1 MRCRRIGVG
10 WLGLLA
16 GVFWASLGG
25 AWGQEPAG
33 PGWETAPVPLER
45 LPAAVREAVR
55 QTLVQPT
62 YHARGP
68 AECFIC
74 EPAHYHWFLDHP
86 DRAVVAWRRLGAK
99 CIDIEDR
106 GNGRF
111 GWSDPQGSDVTWT
124 TVYQDAHMRVW
135 YAEGRVRPGS
145 LLPYLPVRAVVV
157 LRYAEEYDQTGQSF
171 LRHQAELLLHTDS
184 KTAAVVAKLVGVS
197 APRLG
202 EQYVAQLEMFYSALS
217 WYLGQ
222 HPRQADVLL
231 SGVAGPPTGPRTPP
245 ALPASPAP
253 PGRLPLDDRWP
264 AGPRP

>member
-1 MRCRRIGVG
+1 VGVL
-10 WLGLLA
+10 WATLGT
-16 GVFWASLGG
+16 

-33 PGWETAPVPLER
+33 SGWETAPVPLDR
-45 LPAAVREAVR
+45 LVPAVREPVR
-55 QTLVQPT
+55 QTLGQPT

-68 AECFIC
+68 SECFIC
-74 EPAHYHWFLDHP
+74 EPAYYHWFLNHP

-111 GWSDPQGSDVTWT
+111 GWSDALGSDISWS

-145 LLPYLPVRAVVV
+145 LLPFLPVRAVVV
-157 LRYAEEYDQTGQSF
+157 LRFAEEYDQTGQSF
-171 LRHQAELLLHTDS
+171 LRHQAELSLHTDS
-184 KTAAVVAKLVGVS
+184 KAAAVAARLVGVS

-222 HPRQADVLL
+222 HPRQVEALLAD
-231 SGVAGPPTGPRTPP
+231 SAPAPRGPRTPP
-245 ALPASPAP
+245 TLPASPGS
-253 PGRLPLDDRWP
+253 PGRFPLDDR
-264 AGPRP
+264 